1 MKCSI
6 YICDRN
12 KICLN
17 KHKNL
22 ISFINKYPYFL
33 LTFYLK
39 ISNRMMYLII
49 FTNHSK
55 ILE

>member
-49 FTNHSK
+49 FTNYSK